1 MSQAKCQL
9 IRHLPKDKF
18 HDASTA
24 APLKSYF
31 LKLADAKVDVL
42 SSINQRLRE
51 NKGKEAA
58 RSTFSSARKLYS
70 FEVHSLVVEVQPIT
84 ETRIHL
90 ASMQRGAKVY

>member
-1 MSQAKCQL
+1 ML
-9 IRHLPKDKF
+9 L
-18 HDASTA
+18 
-24 APLKSYF
+24 APLPLRGCF
-31 LKLADAKVDVL
+31 LKLVDAKVDVL

-58 RSTFSSARKLYS
+58 RSTFSPVRKLYS